1 MLHTNKTQRSVAQR
15 GIGVDRRKQWTFPIA
30 EDGSWTWRM
39 VDPQGEEAGSGR
51 SFRTLSEC
59 TADAVRN
66 GYVAW
71 KSDGERRRH
80 V

>member
-1 MLHTNKTQRSVAQR
+1 
-15 GIGVDRRKQWTFPIA
+15 
-30 EDGSWTWRM
+30 M
-39 VDPQGEEAGSGR
+39 VDPQGDEAGSAR

-71 KSDGERRRH
+71 KSDSERRRPI
-80 V
+80 